1 MESNIANGSVRVKDG
16 NVIFA
21 AVGVTLVVSG
31 FGGYMLPFLVDAISV
46 IELLF
51 QISKCLNDHQ
61 KLNLNTEDVGFDFT
75 FVFIR
80 RTVSKGPWNILHFW
94 ISLCSLA
101 SHSSSGEIKTGIR
114 CYSRPAAFI
123 IESEI
128 TVPAWM
134 IMYDTRWVGSWD
146 VKRPFEL
153 TKT

>member
-1 MESNIANGSVRVKDG
+1 MESNIANGCVRVKDG
-16 NVIFA
+16 NVILQL
-21 AVGVTLVVSG
+21 LVLPW

-51 QISKCLNDHQ
+51 RKICVWFNPLV
-61 KLNLNTEDVGFDFT
+61 NLEEDLILHLC
-75 FVFIR
+75 FIR

-101 SHSSSGEIKTGIR
+101 SHSSSGEIKTAIR
-114 CYSRPAAFI
+114 RYSRSAAFI

-134 IMYDTRWVGSWD
+134 IMYDTRWVGGWD